1 MPTTTIDGREIHVN
15 DEGFLTDPDEW
26 TEPLA
31 TTLAAQI
38 GIELTDEHW
47 KAIRFLRDDYAHE
60 GETATLRARQRRR
73 RHPDQGPVHAV
84 PPEAGQED
92 GLRRGP
98 AQAARLRVKE
108 RRP

>member
-1 MPTTTIDGREIHVN
+1 MPTTTIDGRTIHVN

-47 KAIRFLRDDYAHE
+47 EAIHFLRDDYAH
-60 GETATLRARQRRR
+60 QRRR
-73 RHPDQGPVHAV
+73 RHPDQDPVPAV
-84 PPEAGQED
+84 PPEARQEARV
-92 GLRRGP
+92 RRGP
-98 AQAARLRVKE
+98 AQAPRLRVKE